1 MMAPPTVDRLG
12 VDLRVGD
19 IIVQALPDESYA
31 IHRIG
36 RLAEY
41 PGRYLSTV
49 HRDPDHPRRIRR
61 ATVESGH
68 ARIAYGTGDTPRWR
82 LTAADCEVFHV
93 LSEFKRPT
101 APPTIGFDQY
111 LPPPCDRLVWPEPIR
126 DPALPAVTS

>member
-61 ATVESGH
+61 ATVDSGH

-82 LTAADCEVFHV
+82 L
-93 LSEFKRPT
+93 KRPT